1 MSNLN
6 QYQSYKRQVDAS
18 LDIQNKRDAGQILN
32 ALQTDPMQGRAAL
45 TQVASKTGE
54 DPQQVAARVAKLAAD
69 QAFPVDI
76 RRGTGSRTGQEL
88 MSMARAVGVNPGP
101 SAEVARGSYMQ
112 EIMRVLGVRPS
123 MIGAETYQRDEVGDA
138 LTPYSVFHRH

>member
-1 MSNLN
+1 M
-6 QYQSYKRQVDAS
+6 
-18 LDIQNKRDAGQILN
+18 
-32 ALQTDPMQGRAAL
+32 
-45 TQVASKTGE
+45 
-54 DPQQVAARVAKLAAD
+54 
-69 QAFPVDI
+69 
-76 RRGTGSRTGQEL
+76 
-88 MSMARAVGVNPGP
+88 NPGP